1 MRTQDLQL
9 HLQLRSTVQN
19 LLNDVMIQNNISAT
33 DMVEAIEHYLLEMR
47 EAASL
52 EYVQWA
58 MEDKARLEEQYQTQL
73 QEMESNFTSV
83 EENSQ
88 PEFIVEEE

>member
-19 LLNDVMIQNNISAT
+19 LLNEVMMQNNISAT

-58 MEDKARLEEQYQTQL
+58 MEEKAQMEAAFQEQLQQKEEEQEPQ
-73 QEMESNFTSV
+73 MEV
-83 EENSQ
+83 AIEED
-88 PEFIVEEE
+88 